1 MAKVCYNW
9 IWFDFCQTN
18 TKVRSFPTKKQ
29 NWPLL
34 GSKHRAFRLTSL
46 VLAFA
51 LGLFLVFSHGFVSFV
66 SATAP
71 NPSPNIKDLEK
82 WRKTLNEY
90 RSGVKQQ
97 RQKLQNLEDA
107 ARGRLGGLKQNV
119 QMTAAQVEQ
128 AELTLQQAGQVLKQ
142 LETNLTT
149 ANQKYQQRL
158 GVTVARL
165 RFLQRQRPAN
175 TLSMLLA
182 SQDLGQ
188 FVSRR
193 RQLQRIYQA
202 DQKLLIGLKTDSD
215 RLQAQKQQVQ
225 VQTVQITALRQQLL
239 RQKSD
244 YEVQARVQEQLVNK
258 LSGDRQAM
266 TDAEDQLQRDSQ
278 NITLLIQQRISYLP
292 RATRPGGTVIYGTGR
307 LSYPSQAPISSSFGW
322 RMHPILGYRRFHS
335 GTDFGAGMGSPIRAA
350 NAGRVIFAGRQGGYG
365 NTVIID
371 HGEGITTL
379 YGHASELYVKEGD
392 QVAKGQAIA
401 AVGST
406 GLSTGPHLH
415 FEVRLNGEPQNPMN
429 YL

>member
-1 MAKVCYNW
+1 VKSVQNKNLNFPCL
-9 IWFDFCQTN
+9 
-18 TKVRSFPTKKQ
+18 SFKR
-29 NWPLL
+29 
-34 GSKHRAFRLTSL
+34 RAFRLTSF
-46 VLAFA
+46 VLAFG
-51 LGLFLVFSHGFVSFV
+51 LGLCLVCGHGFVL
-66 SATAP
+66 ATGP

-119 QMTAAQVEQ
+119 EMTTAQVEQ

-142 LETNLTT
+142 LETNLTI
-149 ANQKYQQRL
+149 ADQKYQQRL

-202 DQKLLIGLKTDSD
+202 DQKLLVGLKIDSD

-225 VQTVQITALRQQLL
+225 VQSAQISELRQQLL

-244 YEVQARVQEQLVNK
+244 YEAQARVQEQLVNK

-292 RATRPGGTVIYGTGR
+292 RATRPEGTIIYGTGR
-307 LSYPSQAPISSSFGW
+307 LSYPSRAPMTSSFGW

-335 GTDFGAGMGSPIRAA
+335 GTDFGAGIGSPIRAA

-371 HGEGITTL
+371 HGGGITTL

-392 QVAKGQAIA
+392 QVEKGQAIG

-415 FEVRLNGEPQNPMN
+415 FEVRLNGEPQDPMN

>member
-1 MAKVCYNW
+1 MPRLGYRSRNW
-9 IWFDFCQTN
+9 
-18 TKVRSFPTKKQ
+18 R
-29 NWPLL
+29 LL
-34 GSKHRAFRLTSL
+34 SV
-46 VLAFA
+46 VLAFG
-51 LGLFLVFSHGFVSFV
+51 LGLLLVFGHGLIST
-66 SATAP
+66 ATQP
-71 NPSPNIKDLEK
+71 PSPSVKDLEK
-82 WRKTLNEY
+82 WRKTVNEY

-97 RQKLQNLEDA
+97 RQKLQNLEEA
-107 ARGRLGGLKQNV
+107 ARGRLGGLQQNV

-142 LETNLTT
+142 LETNLSS

-188 FVSRR
+188 FLSRR
-193 RQLQRIYQA
+193 RQLQRVYQA
-202 DQKLLIGLKTDSD
+202 DQKLLVGLKADSD

-225 VQTVQITALRQQLL
+225 VQSAQISALRQQLL
-239 RQKSD
+239 RQKAD
-244 YEVQARVQEQLVNK
+244 YESQARVQQQLVNK
-258 LSGDRQAM
+258 LSSDRQAM

-292 RATRPGGTVIYGTGR
+292 RATRPEGTIIYGTGR
-307 LSYPSQAPISSSFGW
+307 LSYPSQAPITSSFGW

-335 GTDFGAGMGSPIRAA
+335 GTDFGAGSGSPIRTAGD
-350 NAGRVIFAGRQGGYG
+350 GRVIFAGWQGGYG

-371 HGEGITTL
+371 HGGGITTL
-379 YGHASELYVKEGD
+379 YGHASELYVQEGQ
-392 QVAKGQAIA
+392 QVEKGQAIA

-415 FEVRLNGEPQNPMN
+415 FEVRVNGEPENPMN